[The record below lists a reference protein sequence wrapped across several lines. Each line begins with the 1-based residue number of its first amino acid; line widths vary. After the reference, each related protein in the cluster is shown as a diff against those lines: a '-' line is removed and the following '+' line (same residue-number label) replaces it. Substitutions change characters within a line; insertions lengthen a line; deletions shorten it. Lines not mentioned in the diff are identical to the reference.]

1 MRQSEKRRSGTT
13 ACSAALILAFLSGC
27 AAPISNAIPQ
37 ALTEPCAQPELN
49 GSTYADVIR
58 LAARQRDAL
67 AECNERL
74 RTIKRLNEDIKK

>member
-1 MRQSEKRRSGTT
+1 MKRSEKRRSAMT
-13 ACSAALILAFLSGC
+13 ACSAVLTLAFLSGC

-58 LAARQRDAL
+58 LAYRQRQAL
-67 AECNERL
+67 TECSERL
-74 RTIKRLNEDIKK
+74 ETIRRLGAKQ